1 MMKFHIFECNFKIT
15 FDELVAIL
23 IKPNSD
29 NFLNIKFDQTTLI
42 ATFYKE
48 MKRAERTIDK
58 DGKETFF
65 SFDYYLYQDF
75 SFHAINNRFFLVV
88 NEPNKYTKYF
98 IEFISSCLKMK
109 VSFKTK
115 QINLKKFL
123 VKAKD
128 LNQFQVYK
136 ARFNELP
143 LSKNSKGSL
152 EVSSTVNA
160 ILDFESV
167 FGDIYYDLSKIK
179 FSYFDEFVHTIE
191 LSKSGLI
198 VLSKNT
204 DVRIKTVLRLITML
218 FF

>member
-1 MMKFHIFECNFKIT
+1 MKFHIWECSFKIT
-15 FDELVAIL
+15 FDELIADL
-23 IKPNSD
+23 IKENIN
-29 NFLNIKFDQTTLI
+29 NFLNIKFDSSILT

-48 MKRAERTIDK
+48 MKRVEKTIDK
-58 DGKETFF
+58 DGKETLI

-75 SFHAINNRFFLVV
+75 YFYKIDDRLFLVI

-98 IEFISSCLKMK
+98 VDFISSCLKTK
-109 VSFKTK
+109 IAFKNK
-115 QINLKKFL
+115 QINLKNL
-123 VKAKD
+123 MVKARE
-128 LNQFQVYK
+128 LNQFQVFK

-152 EVSSTVNA
+152 DVSSTQNA
-160 ILDFESV
+160 ILDFESI

-179 FSYFDEFVHTIE
+179 FSYFDEFIHTIE

-198 VLSKNT
+198 VISKNT
-204 DVRIKTVLRLITML
+204 DVRIKTVSRLIKIL

>member
-1 MMKFHIFECNFKIT
+1 MKFYIFECNFKIT
-15 FDELVAIL
+15 FDQLIAIL
-23 IKPNSD
+23 IKENSD
-29 NFLNIKFDQTTLI
+29 KFLNVKFDQNILS

-48 MKRAERTIDK
+48 MKRAEKTIDK
-58 DGKETFF
+58 DGKETLV

-75 SFHAINNRFFLVV
+75 YFHTISNRFFLVI

-115 QINLKKFL
+115 QINLKNFL
-123 VKAKD
+123 VKAKE
-128 LNQFQVYK
+128 LNQFQVFK

-152 EVSSTVNA
+152 EVTSTQNA
-160 ILDFESV
+160 ISDFEKI
-167 FGDIYYDLSKIK
+167 FGVIYYDLSKVKI
-179 FSYFDEFVHTIE
+179 SYFDEHTYVIE
-191 LSKSGLI
+191 LSKNGLI
-198 VLSKNT
+198 IASRHADL
-204 DVRIKTVLRLITML
+204 RLKTVSKLISLL

>member
-1 MMKFHIFECNFKIT
+1 MKFHIIECNFKIT
-15 FDELVAIL
+15 FDQLIAVL
-23 IKPNSD
+23 IKENSD
-29 NFLNIKFDQTTLI
+29 KFLNVKFDQNI
-42 ATFYKE
+42 MSATFYKE
-48 MKRAERTIDK
+48 MKRAEKTIDK
-58 DGKETFF
+58 DGKETLV

-75 SFHAINNRFFLVV
+75 SFHIINNRFFLVI

-98 IEFISSCLKMK
+98 IEFISSCLKLK

-115 QINLKKFL
+115 QINLKNFL
-123 VKAKD
+123 VKAKE
-128 LNQFQVYK
+128 LNQFQVFK

-152 EVSSTVNA
+152 DVSSTANA
-160 ILDFESV
+160 ILDFESI

-191 LSKSGLI
+191 LSKNGLI
-198 VLSKNT
+198 VLSKNS
-204 DVRIKTVLRLITML
+204 DVRIKSVSRLITML